1 MKTYKKIYLLFLF
14 NLCFNQNAE
23 LITQQITIEE
33 AIKSK
38 VDVVVSKFLQPSEFI
53 TIVNARLDLKPLA
66 LESAP
71 EEGQVKTE
79 SNYSVIPG
87 LMPSIPIRQSIYKKT
102 PNSSASFDYSAD
114 KYILYQLEIIIYL
127 NEEVATGSLQNN
139 IKTLVLQNLN
149 EIDCQDCIRFEAMDM
164 PALGTANSGSG
175 NQDIKEL
182 AGIIDSLK
190 EQMRQGQ
197 LAIKDSQIND
207 LEDINSKYLDQITG
221 FQKHME
227 EQDSLRRAAE
237 LARMERL
244 EASERL
250 HRAKQ
255 DSLYIL
261 TSIKL
266 DEAVRGRIQSEE
278 TTKKEL
284 LNLIKMQIQGEDSG
298 SGFAGL
304 SDNTQS
310 DLFTKSPSMGKR
322 GLSGQTWLMI
332 VALVLLMII
341 LLVIVMRNKQT
352 VYLKPKQ
359 ESPLPP
365 SGDNRSK
372 AVQQEL
378 TQPINNP
385 QSFSATQANENEE
398 VLRSEL
404 QSLRQSAV
412 SMSVSEKA
420 GANQIVQDWL
430 DDGGSSEGSNEES
443 DSEKAQDQGEKK

>member
-14 NLCFNQNAE
+14 SLCFGQNAE

-38 VDVVVSKFLQPSEFI
+38 VDVVVSKFLQPSEYI
-53 TIVNARLDLKPLA
+53 TIVNARLDFKPLA
-66 LESAP
+66 LESAK
-71 EEGQVKTE
+71 EEEQVKSE

-87 LMPSIPIRQSIYKKT
+87 LMPSIPTRESIYKKNT
-102 PNSSASFDYSAD
+102 GRNTSFDYSTE

-127 NEEVATGSLQNN
+127 NEEIASGSLQNN
-139 IKTLVLQNLN
+139 IKTLVLQNLP
-149 EIDCQDCIRFEAMDM
+149 EIDCQDCIRFESMDM
-164 PALGTANSGSG
+164 PGVASGGNS
-175 NQDIKEL
+175 DIKNL
-182 AGIIDSLK
+182 AAVIDSLK

-207 LEDINSKYLDQITG
+207 LEDINSQYLDQITE
-221 FQKHME
+221 FQKHMQK
-227 EQDSLRRAAE
+227 QDSLRRAAE
-237 LARMERL
+237 IARMERL
-244 EASERL
+244 ESSEKLYRE
-250 HRAKQ
+250 KQ

-284 LNLIKMQIQGEDSG
+284 LNLIKMQIQGEESDIGLS
-298 SGFAGL
+298 GL

-310 DLFTKSPSMGKR
+310 DLFTKTPSMGKR

-332 VALVLLMII
+332 VVLVLLMVV
-341 LLVIVMRNKQT
+341 LLIMIMRNKQPI
-352 VYLKPKQ
+352 YLKPKGPAVVPDNNNLS
-359 ESPLPP
+359 SPQ
-365 SGDNRSK
+365 
-372 AVQQEL
+372 A
-378 TQPINNP
+378 P
-385 QSFSATQANENEE
+385 QKENMSFSETQANENEE

-412 SMSVSEKA
+412 SMSVSEKT

-430 DDGGSSEGSNEES
+430 DDGSSQDGDANQDLEE
-443 DSEKAQDQGEKK
+443 DNQNQTDK

>member
-14 NLCFNQNAE
+14 SLCFGQNAE

-38 VDVVVSKFLQPSEFI
+38 VDVVVSKFLQPSEYI
-53 TIVNARLDLKPLA
+53 TIVNARLDFKPLA
-66 LESAP
+66 LESAK
-71 EEGQVKTE
+71 EEEQVKSE

-87 LMPSIPIRQSIYKKT
+87 LMPSIPTRESIYKKNT
-102 PNSSASFDYSAD
+102 GRNTSFDYSTE

-127 NEEVATGSLQNN
+127 NEEIASGSLQNN
-139 IKTLVLQNLN
+139 IKTLVLQNLP
-149 EIDCQDCIRFEAMDM
+149 EIDCQDCIRFESMDM
-164 PALGTANSGSG
+164 PGVASGGNS
-175 NQDIKEL
+175 DIKNL
-182 AGIIDSLK
+182 AAVIDSLK

-197 LAIKDSQIND
+197 LAIKDSQIDD
-207 LEDINSKYLDQITG
+207 LEDINSKYLDQIKAY
-221 FQKHME
+221 QEHME

-244 EASERL
+244 EASQRL

-261 TSIKL
+261 SSIKL
-266 DEAVRGRIQSEE
+266 DEAIRGRIQSEE

-284 LNLIKMQIQGEDSG
+284 LNLIKMQIQGDE
-298 SGFAGL
+298 AGMNL
-304 SDNTQS
+304 SDFSDNTQS
-310 DLFTKSPSMGKR
+310 DLFTKTPSMGKR

-341 LLVIVMRNKQT
+341 LLIMVMKNKQPI
-352 VYLKPKQ
+352 YLKPK
-359 ESPLPP
+359 
-365 SGDNRSK
+365 
-372 AVQQEL
+372 
-378 TQPINNP
+378 TQNPQANNNP
-385 QSFSATQANENEE
+385 ASSQASVPASTAPASFTETQANENEE

-430 DDGGSSEGSNEES
+430 DDGSSS
-443 DSEKAQDQGEKK
+443 DDANTETSENNPNQGKNNQEQ

>member
-14 NLCFNQNAE
+14 TLCFNQNAE

-38 VDVVVSKFLQPSEFI
+38 VDVIVSRFLQPSEYI
-53 TIVNARLDLKPLA
+53 TIVNARLDFKPLS
-66 LESAP
+66 LESA
-71 EEGQVKTE
+71 EDEKQQTKVE
-79 SNYSVIPG
+79 SNYSIIPG
-87 LMPSIPIRQSIYKKT
+87 LMPSIPTRQSIYKKK
-102 PNSSASFDYSAD
+102 SSDSASFNYSTD

-127 NEEVATGSLQNN
+127 NEEIATGSLQNN

-149 EIDCQDCIRFEAMDM
+149 EIDCHDCIRFESMDM
-164 PALGTANSGSG
+164 PLKGGGAGHG
-175 NQDIKEL
+175 DIQTL
-182 AGIIDSLK
+182 AATIDSLK
-190 EQMRQGQ
+190 KQMRQGQ
-197 LAIKDSQIND
+197 LALKDNQIND
-207 LEDINSKYLDQITG
+207 LEDINSKYLDQVTG
-221 FQKHME
+221 FQKHMQ

-237 LARMERL
+237 IARMERL
-244 EASERL
+244 EASEKF
-250 HRAKQ
+250 HRGKQ

-284 LNLIKMQIQGEDSG
+284 LNLIKLQISGEDLG
-298 SGFAGL
+298 V
-304 SDNTQS
+304 SDNTQA
-310 DLFTKSPSMGKR
+310 DLFRNMPSMGKR

-332 VALVLLMII
+332 VALVLLMVI
-341 LLVIVMRNKQT
+341 LLIMVIRKKQP
-352 VYLKPKQ
+352 VYLKPKASTST
-359 ESPLPP
+359 ENTNNNSEGNKDNGDP
-365 SGDNRSK
+365 S
-372 AVQQEL
+372 
-378 TQPINNP
+378 
-385 QSFSATQANENEE
+385 QSTTFSETQANENEE

-430 DDGGSSEGSNEES
+430 DDGTSPEDAQGKPPEKEQQGKEEN
-443 DSEKAQDQGEKK
+443 K

>member
-1 MKTYKKIYLLFLF
+1 MKIYKKIYCLLLFS
-14 NLCFNQNAE
+14 LCFNQNAE

-38 VDVVVSKFLQPSEFI
+38 VDAVVSKFLQPSEYI
-53 TIVNARLDLKPLA
+53 AIVNARLDFKPLA
-66 LESAP
+66 LESAK
-71 EEGQVKTE
+71 EQNEQLKSE

-87 LMPSIPIRQSIYKKT
+87 LMPSIPTRESIYKK
-102 PNSSASFDYSAD
+102 NSGSGPSFNYSID

-127 NEEVATGSLQNN
+127 NEEVASGSLQNN
-139 IKTLVLQNLN
+139 IKTLVLQNLH
-149 EIDCQDCIRFEAMDM
+149 EIDCQDCIRFEGIVLPGPGPGGDD
-164 PALGTANSGSG
+164 GR
-175 NQDIKEL
+175 DL
-182 AGIIDSLK
+182 AATIDSLK

-207 LEDINSKYLDQITG
+207 LEDINSTYLDQIMEH
-221 FQKHME
+221 QRHME

-244 EASERL
+244 EASERF
-250 HRAKQ
+250 HRGKQ

-266 DEAVRGRIQSEE
+266 DEAIRGRIQSEE

-284 LNLIKMQIQGEDSG
+284 LSLIKMQIQGEDSG
-298 SGFAGL
+298 MNISDF

-310 DLFTKSPSMGKR
+310 DLFTKTPSMGKR

-332 VALVLLMII
+332 AALVLLMVI
-341 LLVIVMRNKQT
+341 LLIMVMRNRQPI
-352 VYLKPKQ
+352 YLKPKAVT
-359 ESPLPP
+359 P
-365 SGDNRSK
+365 DNSNSSS
-372 AVQQEL
+372 VP
-378 TQPINNP
+378 TPGTPQPA
-385 QSFSATQANENEE
+385 SFSDTQANENEE

-412 SMSVSEKA
+412 SMSVSEKT

-430 DDGGSSEGSNEES
+430 DDGSSSSEEADKGAPEDIQN
-443 DSEKAQDQGEKK
+443 KGENK